1 MKVFFII
8 IVIMLTAIGARAQ
21 VKGTSAPMRIVTK
34 ARAGGSPVSKLTL
47 PVISISS
54 PLPGKGTK
62 VISSRGVVSVK
73 GTALSLNGVRL
84 VTVNR
89 QRASLM
95 EDGSFS
101 ADVALKRGDNALVIS
116 ATDSRGNTATE
127 TLFVT
132 LR

>member
-1 MKVFFII
+1 MKLFFII
-8 IVIMLTAIGARAQ
+8 IAIMITAISARAQ
-21 VKGTSAPMRIVTK
+21 VKGTSAPMRIVPKTQ
-34 ARAGGSPVSKLTL
+34 AGAYSGAKLTP

-62 VISSRGVVSVK
+62 VISSQAVVSVK

-89 QRASLM
+89 QRAILL

-101 ADVALKRGDNALVIS
+101 ADVGLKTGDNALVIS

-132 LR
+132 RR